1 MIFVNTRMAI
11 LTGIAFGIFFTLSCA
26 TVEQSNT
33 PAESVSSS
41 NSYDV
46 QIAELNQ
53 RIRSN
58 PGNEELRVKKAE
70 ILYEYAHTMR
80 NPAHRKP
87 VYQNLRATADDV
99 RSLQNARV
107 KVDDILKRAWN
118 SEQSSGIRLLQ
129 EDRSETYDTH
139 FDNII
144 AHLDNAIVIIPDSL
158 VTYSLKSTTQYRRG
172 HLNEA
177 INTLI
182 AANSIARETRP
193 EIKEK
198 LAYLYLESGKHS
210 ESISIYT
217 ELTNQFPDR
226 DYYIHGLVNALIVNN
241 EHDTAVTILRNLS
254 VQYPARTNYR
264 MSLATELFYI
274 FSAKVNQLTGN
285 PDNTVSS
292 ENDINET
299 IRILEESRE
308 IFSSLDSV
316 IPSNEENNFRLGTF
330 YMRASHLLHHLS
342 ELDIED
348 ELAEDLRSKS
358 NEYMQSSLPYWE
370 HLTEM
375 TSENMEYMNILRGVY
390 LELGMNEEADSIERA
405 FNF

>member
-129 EDRSETYDTH
+129 
-139 FDNII
+139 
-144 AHLDNAIVIIPDSL
+144 
-158 VTYSLKSTTQYRRG
+158 
-172 HLNEA
+172 
-177 INTLI
+177 
-182 AANSIARETRP
+182 
-193 EIKEK
+193 
-198 LAYLYLESGKHS
+198 
-210 ESISIYT
+210 
-217 ELTNQFPDR
+217 
-226 DYYIHGLVNALIVNN
+226 
-241 EHDTAVTILRNLS
+241 
-254 VQYPARTNYR
+254 
-264 MSLATELFYI
+264 
-274 FSAKVNQLTGN
+274 
-285 PDNTVSS
+285 
-292 ENDINET
+292 
-299 IRILEESRE
+299 
-308 IFSSLDSV
+308 
-316 IPSNEENNFRLGTF
+316 
-330 YMRASHLLHHLS
+330 
-342 ELDIED
+342 
-348 ELAEDLRSKS
+348 
-358 NEYMQSSLPYWE
+358 
-370 HLTEM
+370 
-375 TSENMEYMNILRGVY
+375 
-390 LELGMNEEADSIERA
+390 
-405 FNF
+405 